1 MRGASGQNRHPAKH
15 LKWHDEKCGTKHC
28 LHLTLLNNKVLIP
41 YPKILFKRSE
51 MFQCHCLAR
60 QDLSAI
66 TSGTVKCFIVLYSHA
81 IYLRGELQAE
91 SEMKYLWK
99 RRMDI
104 GALVIHVLVCAV
116 SWTVKDQI
124 YFSRLRLN
132 VFTTHIRRGKR
143 INLITVN
150 KVVLTALIV
159 LNIQGPSFWG
169 STGLFSK
176 RRNVRKLT
184 RRERIVLTQAGYSEK
199 QIWTYN
205 DWEFFFGGKDWGVRL
220 AAVHWHSKC
229 DREAATHASVKND
242 TWPKSA
248 NMQTFPTARTHD
260 LCRVGRNERPRTHG

>member
-99 RRMDI
+99 RRMDL
-104 GALVIHVLVCAV
+104 GALVIHGTCLCC
-116 SWTVKDQI
+116 I
-124 YFSRLRLN
+124 LN
-132 VFTTHIRRGKR
+132 CQGSNLFFTSSFKR
-143 INLITVN
+143 IYHAYTERKTHKFNHRKQSSID
-150 KVVLTALIV
+150 
-159 LNIQGPSFWG
+159 SF
-169 STGLFSK
+169 
-176 RRNVRKLT
+176 
-184 RRERIVLTQAGYSEK
+184 
-199 QIWTYN
+199 
-205 DWEFFFGGKDWGVRL
+205 D
-220 AAVHWHSKC
+220 C
-229 DREAATHASVKND
+229 
-242 TWPKSA
+242 P
-248 NMQTFPTARTHD
+248 
-260 LCRVGRNERPRTHG
+260 